1 MVTKNQAIQGDMTLI
16 TVDRFIVQYKGVK
29 VLSFKK

>member
-1 MVTKNQAIQGDMTLI
+1 MLISQAIQGDMTLI
-16 TVDRFIVQYKGVK
+16 TVDGFIVQYKDVK